1 MKTTST
7 EMDFETQQVV
17 KRLKAD
23 LKVQREK
30 NEHAAKLLRDGNKDV
45 HEAQREAKSAHDEL
59 AVVRAKKQRD

>member
-59 AVVRAKKQRD
+59 AVVRAKKLRD